1 MTEHHGEYH
10 EQTEEDLQNV
20 PPMSRM
26 QKIILG
32 LALVGVACAAAY
44 IVALYAGII

>member
-1 MTEHHGEYH
+1 MPNHEEYR

-26 QKIILG
+26 QKTILT
-32 LALVGVACAAAY
+32 LALIGVACAVIYSIAVY
-44 IVALYAGII
+44 MDVI